1 MSSTPPRRI
10 RYRWPDIAAALI
22 TCAVFAALPLII
34 LNIAAERIAP

>member
-22 TCAVFAALPLII
+22 TCAAAVALPLTI
-34 LNIAAERIAP
+34 LTIAAERITP